1 MGRAF
6 AHRLAGDFAAGI
18 ENALDH
24 CRIDL
29 RHIAFQKLGADHHRH
44 AGKADIVLERDTA
57 AGELAARFALDRGL
71 HVPSAVRVLLRR
83 RSIESTARIFHRPQ
97 FVWRRVE
104 CGISVGQ
111 RRNDLLDGIEIG
123 IARIHAELLYC
134 LAQIGDRGT

>member
-57 AGELAARFALDRGL
+57 AGELAARFALIEVFTYQAPCGFS
-71 HVPSAVRVLLRR
+71 SA
-83 RSIESTARIFHRPQ
+83 
-97 FVWRRVE
+97 
-104 CGISVGQ
+104 
-111 RRNDLLDGIEIG
+111 DG
-123 IARIHAELLYC
+123 R
-134 LAQIGDRGT
+134 